1 MSARFHPSA
10 RDRAGNISVFAALLT
25 IVFAAMVAFA
35 VDLGYLNN
43 SKTELQRTAD
53 SAALAA
59 ASDLIYKGTPG
70 TPVNLTTGI
79 ASARTDAV
87 AYASRNPICSSAPS
101 LSQSGDIVIGYM
113 ANPRQ
118 PGAAMTFDNPN
129 QFNAVQ
135 VTVNRT
141 EQENGKVPYFF
152 AKVFGMTGQS
162 ASASATAA
170 LINNAG
176 GFQIPSGT
184 AGAYNL
190 PILPFALDNVTVGY
204 LMSGNYTAA
213 TGAPVGLTDNYSWNP
228 STQKVESGPDGIL
241 ECNLFPQGTGSP
253 GNRGTVKIGTTN
265 NSTATV
271 VSQILNGISSSDLSN
286 YPGGQLVL
294 DSQCQLS
301 LPGNPGISAGFKSAL
316 AAIEGQTRVIP
327 VFSQVTGNGNNAQ
340 FTICQ
345 WMGIRVLD
353 VNLTGSMSSKY
364 LTVQPANVY
373 VKQGV
378 VPNTSGTQT
387 SYAVYSPVW
396 LVK

>member
-1 MSARFHPSA
+1 MTTRFHPSA

-53 SAALAA
+53 AAALAS
-59 ASDLIYKGTPG
+59 ASDLIYKGLPG
-70 TPVNLTTGI
+70 TPVDLTTGI
-79 ASARTDAV
+79 ASAQTDAV
-87 AYASRNPICSSAPS
+87 AYARRNPICSSSPS
-101 LSQSGDIVIGYM
+101 LSQSGDVVIGYM

-118 PGAAMTFDNPN
+118 PGATMTFSNPN

-152 AKVFGMTGQS
+152 AKVFGMTGQA
-162 ASASATAA
+162 ASATATAA
-170 LINNAG
+170 LISNAG

-190 PILPFALDNVTVGY
+190 PILPFALDQGTYVDMV
-204 LMSGNYTAA
+204 SGVYAC
-213 TGAPVGLTDNYSWNP
+213 GSGLTDNWAWDS
-228 STQKVESGPDGIL
+228 STNSLKRGCDGIW

-253 GNRGTVKIGTTN
+253 GNRGTVKINTTN
-265 NSTATV
+265 NSTSTV
-271 VSQILNGISSSDLSN
+271 VNQILNGISSTDLATQ
-286 YPGGQLVL
+286 PGGEIVF
-294 DSQCQLS
+294 DSSNQCSLS
-301 LPGNPGISAGFKSAL
+301 GNPGISAGFKSAL
-316 AAIEGQTRVIP
+316 ASICGQTRIIP
-327 VFSQVTGNGNNAQ
+327 IFSQVSGNGNNAVYQ
-340 FTICQ
+340 IVGWC
-345 WMGIRVLD
+345 GVRVCD
-353 VNLTGSMSSKY
+353 VNLTGSMTTKY
-364 LTVQPANVY
+364 LTVQPARVY
-373 VKQGV
+373 VKQGL